1 MSILARVDAKLVGG
15 ILMGTKENV
24 FEIVKEMI
32 IDRFD
37 VQAESVTPT
46 MTFNDLGA
54 DSLDIVELVMELEN
68 RFEVTFDD
76 DKIEQLDN
84 VGDAV
89 QYIETLTA

>member
-1 MSILARVDAKLVGG
+1 MSILACVDAKLVGG

-37 VQAESVTPT
+37 VQEESVTPT

>member
-1 MSILARVDAKLVGG
+1 MSILTRVDAKLVGG

-37 VQAESVTPT
+37 VQEESVTPT

-76 DKIEQLDN
+76 EKIEQLDN

>member
-1 MSILARVDAKLVGG
+1 MVGG
-15 ILMGTKENV
+15 VEMEATENV

-32 IDRFD
+32 VDRFG
-37 VQAESVTPT
+37 VQEDTVTPT

-76 DKIEQLDN
+76 EKIEQLAN

-89 QYIETLTA
+89 QYIETLKN

>member
-1 MSILARVDAKLVGG
+1 MSILMRVDAKLVGG

-37 VQAESVTPT
+37 VQEESVTPT

-76 DKIEQLDN
+76 EKIEQLDN

>member
-1 MSILARVDAKLVGG
+1 MRVDAKLVGG

-37 VQAESVTPT
+37 VQEESVTPT

>member
-1 MSILARVDAKLVGG
+1 MSILMRVDAKLVGG

-37 VQAESVTPT
+37 VQEESVTPT

>member
-1 MSILARVDAKLVGG
+1 
-15 ILMGTKENV
+15 MGTTENV

-37 VQAESVTPT
+37 VQEESVTPT

-89 QYIETLTA
+89 QYIETLIA

>member
-1 MSILARVDAKLVGG
+1 MRVDTKLVGG

-37 VQAESVTPT
+37 VQEESVTPT

>member
-1 MSILARVDAKLVGG
+1 
-15 ILMGTKENV
+15 MGTKEYV

-37 VQAESVTPT
+37 VQEESVTPT

>member
-1 MSILARVDAKLVGG
+1 
-15 ILMGTKENV
+15 MGTKKNV

-37 VQAESVTPT
+37 VHEESVTPT

>member
-1 MSILARVDAKLVGG
+1 MSILTRVDAKLVGG

-37 VQAESVTPT
+37 VQEESVTPT

>member
-1 MSILARVDAKLVGG
+1 MEA
-15 ILMGTKENV
+15 TENV

-32 IDRFD
+32 VDRFG
-37 VQAESVTPT
+37 VQEDTVTPT

-76 DKIEQLDN
+76 EKIEQLAN

-89 QYIETLTA
+89 QYIETLKN